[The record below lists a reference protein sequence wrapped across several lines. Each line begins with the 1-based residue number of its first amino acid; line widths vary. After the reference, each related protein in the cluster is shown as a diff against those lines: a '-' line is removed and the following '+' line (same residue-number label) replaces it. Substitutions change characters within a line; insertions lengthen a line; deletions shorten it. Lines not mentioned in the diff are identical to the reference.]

1 MESVEL
7 ARFSERL
14 RSWAE
19 HVDPVAGFYGPG
31 SITWKVNREA
41 AIYLGGMR
49 ALLMQIAHPKVAR
62 GVAEHS
68 NFRSDPFSRLRRTFD
83 TVHAMVFGTREQAL
97 TAAERLYA
105 VHQRVRG
112 PAGAPTASASAYSAN
127 DPELLMW
134 VLATLVDSSL
144 EAYETFFEPLPVD
157 EQQAFYEE
165 AKTFARLCGLEA
177 HQMPPTLA
185 AFRRYVADMVEGPEI
200 TVTDTAREIADA
212 LLKGPPL
219 LWLFRPSNYV
229 LAAGMLPAKLR
240 EDYGLGWT
248 FPVRA
253 AYVVGVELVRRVT
266 PHLPATVRYIP
277 SSRKAERRC
286 AARTRLAA

>member
-1 MESVEL
+1 MDQV
-7 ARFSERL
+7 AFSERL
-14 RSWAE
+14 HAWAE
-19 HVDPVAGFYGPG
+19 RADPVAGFFGPG
-31 SITWKVNREA
+31 SATWKVNREA

-49 ALLMQIAHPKVAR
+49 ALLMQIAHPKVAQ
-62 GVAEHS
+62 GVADHS

-83 TVHAMVFGTREQAL
+83 TVHAMVFGTREHAL
-97 TAAERLYA
+97 LAAERLYA

-112 PAGAPTASASAYSAN
+112 RLDDAAMQGSAYSAN

-144 EAYETFFEPLPVD
+144 EAYETFFEPLPRD
-157 EQQAFYEE
+157 EQLAFYDE
-165 AKTFARLCGLEA
+165 AKTFARLCGLEP
-177 HQMPPTLA
+177 HQMPPTLG
-185 AFRRYVADMVEGPEI
+185 AFRGYVDAMVSGPEI
-200 TVTDTAREIADA
+200 TVTATAREIADA

-240 EDYGLGWT
+240 AQYGLSRT
-248 FPVRA
+248 LPVRA
-253 AYVVGVELVRRVT
+253 AYRVGVELVRRVT
-266 PHLPATVRYIP
+266 PLLPPTVRYIP
-277 SSRKAERRC
+277 SARRAERRC